1 MTSGDLIPLYGVCSA
16 TGIVG
21 LVGMVVLL
29 VSVSFFEDSFVHNPP
44 FRIKISWGNE
54 DIAAHEF
61 EAALQQ
67 ISSALDANTRCLESN
82 SKGPGGGGGLRGSS
96 ELIPLALSVLRD
108 ELEMEAAARQDRF
121 SHAVLC
127 LNIPSTQY
135 RALCFFEAA
144 GLLAAFI
151 LFASAEALKSTGP
164 AHGSVLCSAKSGGA
178 VFRERAEGMA
188 SESALARRLTAPWLL

>member
-1 MTSGDLIPLYGVCSA
+1 MSPSVSLPLQVMTSGDLIPLYGVCSA

-29 VSVSFFEDSFVHNPP
+29 VSVSFFEDNFVHNPP
-44 FRIKISWGNE
+44 FRLKISWSNE
-54 DIAAHEF
+54 NIGVHEF

-67 ISSALDANTRCLESN
+67 ITSALDANTRCLENN
-82 SKGPGGGGGLRGSS
+82 SKAGGGLRGSS

-108 ELEMEAAARQDRF
+108 EFEIEAAARRDRF
-121 SHAVLC
+121 THAVLC

-164 AHGSVLCSAKSGGA
+164 AQGFVLCSS
-178 VFRERAEGMA
+178 V
-188 SESALARRLTAPWLL
+188 